1 MRMDRDDHNDVH
13 SDVSKH
19 RRPRRIEVINGVERR
34 RKWADETKI
43 GIVAEALAPGA
54 VVSDVARRHDVN
66 PSQLFGWIKIFR
78 DEAMAL
84 AGEPCERE
92 RLEFV
97 PTVIDARPAVDH
109 PLLPPPPES
118 AAIEISLGPATVRI
132 RGAVDAK
139 TLASVLKALR
149 VLR

>member
-13 SDVSKH
+13 SDVSKP
-19 RRPRRIEVINGVERR
+19 RAPRRIEVISGVERR

-43 GIVAEALAPGA
+43 GLVAEALAPGA
-54 VVSDVARRHDVN
+54 VVSDVARRHDIT

-84 AGEPCERE
+84 ASEPCEPDRP
-92 RLEFV
+92 EFV
-97 PTVIDARPAVDH
+97 PTAIGANPEVEH
-109 PLLPPPPES
+109 PPPPEPS
-118 AAIEISLGPATVRI
+118 TIEISLGPATVRI
-132 RGAVDAK
+132 RGAVDTK
-139 TLASVLKALR
+139 TLMSVLKALR